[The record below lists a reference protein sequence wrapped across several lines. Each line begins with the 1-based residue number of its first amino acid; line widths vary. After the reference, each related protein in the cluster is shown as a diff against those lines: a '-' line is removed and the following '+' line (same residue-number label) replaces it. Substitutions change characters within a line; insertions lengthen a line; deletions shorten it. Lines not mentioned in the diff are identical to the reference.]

1 MIAAIGTDGQQ
12 HSCSW
17 RTLAITI
24 LCSLSPQSE
33 SEREVEGRCSRLF
46 LCTHAMQVNMRR
58 FYLMDRSG
66 AGALAHLALWRRGA
80 EITVRYLAPRRD
92 AKLRFPPVP
101 ESAVP
106 VECSVYPFWLL
117 QKND

>member
-1 MIAAIGTDGQQ
+1 
-12 HSCSW
+12 
-17 RTLAITI
+17 
-24 LCSLSPQSE
+24 
-33 SEREVEGRCSRLF
+33 
-46 LCTHAMQVNMRR
+46 MRR

-106 VECSVYPFWLL
+106 VECSVYAVLAFAKERLIFMYPNL
-117 QKND
+117 